1 MGRKKYIAEFLGTF
15 TLVFV
20 GAGCVCANSYLVKA
34 GSPGFGLLGIAI
46 AFGVV
51 VVAIVY
57 SLGYISGAHINPAVT
72 ISMVM
77 TNRMGVDCGLKY
89 ILSQLAGA
97 SFAGFLLRVLFP
109 EALYSTFLGT
119 CVLGSGVTIMQ
130 AILMEAVITFLLVFV
145 VYATVIDK
153 RANPTLAGFAIG
165 FVVLFG
171 VMVGGPISGG
181 SLNPARVFGPALASG
196 HFANHYVW
204 WIGPISGGV
213 VAGFVYEYLFAEK
226 REVLLFKKPL
236 EIISSLVRG
245 SHKIKELVGK
255 RISSLHIKPLH

>member
-145 VYATVIDK
+145 VYTTVIDK
-153 RANPTLAGFAIG
+153 RANPTLAGFAI
-165 FVVLFG
+165 
-171 VMVGGPISGG
+171 
-181 SLNPARVFGPALASG
+181 
-196 HFANHYVW
+196 
-204 WIGPISGGV
+204 
-213 VAGFVYEYLFAEK
+213 GFVYEYLFAEK